1 MKELNKTKILRLP
14 FLGDLAVSFGRTLF
28 GIALGLIAS
37 AVLIAISGVNPLVAY
52 GTLVRGAFGNAQALS
67 NVLVRASP
75 LLLGG
80 IGVSLGIKA
89 GVWNIGMEGYMY
101 LGAIGASMVGI
112 ADFGLPP
119 ALHII
124 LCFLCA
130 MIFSAAWG
138 LIPGYLRAYKGVN
151 EVTSTIMMSYI
162 AIYLTNWVVSSLPMI
177 AEGGAFY
184 PMSKKFASSALLP
197 ILMDGSSLHPG
208 PFIAIILC
216 VIFYFILNYTPFGYR
231 TKMLGANPHA
241 ATYAGTNTRKQI
253 MMIMMIGAIL
263 GGFSGAV
270 EVMGLKRRVYME
282 FVTGVG
288 YESVAVALLAG
299 GNPLAVIFSAIFFAA
314 LKAGGTTMSIE
325 TGVISSMTS
334 IIIALCML
342 FVIGVG
348 VVDGRRL
355 KKIVD
360 TSKDDETEDE
370 TVNEI
375 EDENDVS
382 AAKEG
387 N

>member
-1 MKELNKTKILRLP
+1 
-14 FLGDLAVSFGRTLF
+14 
-28 GIALGLIAS
+28 
-37 AVLIAISGVNPLVAY
+37 
-52 GTLVRGAFGNAQALS
+52 
-67 NVLVRASP
+67 
-75 LLLGG
+75 
-80 IGVSLGIKA
+80 
-89 GVWNIGMEGYMY
+89 
-101 LGAIGASMVGI
+101 
-112 ADFGLPP
+112 
-119 ALHII
+119 
-124 LCFLCA
+124 
-130 MIFSAAWG
+130 
-138 LIPGYLRAYKGVN
+138 
-151 EVTSTIMMSYI
+151 
-162 AIYLTNWVVSSLPMI
+162 
-177 AEGGAFY
+177 
-184 PMSKKFASSALLP
+184 
-197 ILMDGSSLHPG
+197 
-208 PFIAIILC
+208 
-216 VIFYFILNYTPFGYR
+216 
-231 TKMLGANPHA
+231 MLGANPHA
-241 ATYAGTNTRKQI
+241 ARYAGTNTRKQI
-253 MMIMMIGAIL
+253 MIIIMIGAIL

-299 GNPLAVIFSAIFFAA
+299 GNPLGVIFSAIFFAA

-370 TVNEI
+370 NEA
-375 EDENDVS
+375 S